1 MQRFSLAAS
10 RLGIALLLGAPTFS
24 LAAQSTAPGSGAAR
38 AEAAPH
44 ARGWRASGELGIG
57 ETADDNV
64 FLLRDAKKAAL
75 DSVSGAGTATSRYH
89 NMPSSND
96 FITTLRASGE
106 VKRRGLRGHDLALAA
121 GARYEHYQ
129 LDAERRNV
137 SLRVNAAQSLGQ
149 GSQLRLRGQLTP
161 RYFYRDYM
169 ADAID
174 LNLDG
179 RIESSERVYAAGTF
193 RESEVA
199 GGYRRRLIDGTG
211 SRPLTAWLDVDAAYV
226 SRQYEAPFQTRDY
239 HGPETTVGLDL
250 ETDRSRVGLSYS
262 YGAFAATPGS
272 AVLVLNESDFGV
284 DFNGN
289 GNVGDSHVR
298 SVQMVDYSRVEQ
310 NAGLAIRR
318 SMSRTVDA
326 RVSLEHRWRTYGSS
340 QPYDVYNNTR
350 RDHREEG
357 GLALGFRAGA
367 HLRMELGGSAQM
379 QRVSRNLRPSATGE
393 VTDYTR
399 RRIFMNW
406 TYRR

>member
-1 MQRFSLAAS
+1 MQRYSLAAS
-10 RLGIALLLGAPTFS
+10 RIGIALLLGVPTLS
-24 LAAQSTAPGSGAAR
+24 LAAQSTAPKSGAPR
-38 AEAAPH
+38 AEATPH
-44 ARGWRASGELGIG
+44 AKGWRASGEFGIG

-64 FLLRDAKKAAL
+64 FLLPDARKAAL
-75 DSVSGAGTATSRYH
+75 DSLSAAGTATSRYH
-89 NMPSSND
+89 NMPSSSD
-96 FITTLRASGE
+96 YITTLRASGE
-106 VKRRGLRGHDLALAA
+106 VKHRGLRGHDLALTA

-137 SLRVNAAQSLGQ
+137 SLRLNAAQSLGQ

-179 RIESSERVYAAGTF
+179 RIQSSERVYAAGTY

-199 GGYRRRLIDGTG
+199 AGYRRRLVDGTG
-211 SRPLTAWLDVDAAYV
+211 SRPLTASLDLDAAYV

-239 HGPETTVGLDL
+239 HGPETTLGLDV
-250 ETDRSRVGLSYS
+250 ETDRTRLGLSYS
-262 YGAFAATPGS
+262 YGAFRATPGT

-284 DFNGN
+284 DLNGN

-298 SVQMVDYSRVEQ
+298 SVQMVDFSRAEQ

-318 SMSRTVDA
+318 SLSRTVDA

-350 RDHREEG
+350 RDHRDEG
-357 GLALGFRAGA
+357 GLALGFRAGE
-367 HLRMELGGSAQM
+367 HLRMELGGSAQV
-379 QRVSRNLRPSATGE
+379 QRVSRSLRPSATGE

-399 RRIFMNW
+399 RRIFLNW